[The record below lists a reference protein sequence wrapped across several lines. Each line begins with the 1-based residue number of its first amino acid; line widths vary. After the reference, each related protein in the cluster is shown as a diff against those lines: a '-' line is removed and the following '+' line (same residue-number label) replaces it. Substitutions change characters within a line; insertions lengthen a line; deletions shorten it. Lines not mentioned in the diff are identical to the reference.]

1 MMNEGE
7 DIEALYEQYK
17 NTGTA
22 QQKAELA
29 EKYLDLFSELS
40 YDFACGKLT
49 EDGVELLLPI
59 VEKIEVLQ
67 ETISWSLRAQV
78 HELLMEDAEVHENSA
93 RVIEHGKLSIEAA
106 LNQLA
111 EAEGK
116 QQIYYE
122 KISFCYYTLLGHL
135 PEEAGELW
143 EKSLQFIKAS
153 ILDNPSKA
161 NWVHYFKLIYSTS
174 GEEERNLFRPWA
186 LSLEDDTGLGFTI
199 ASSFIRYKELLEYT
213 EPQEVFPQE
222 EYNFWL
228 EKSLIDEPVEANN
241 FEISGMGHFYRKEGV
256 RLHRIDLLERSL
268 IYFERMFYEYSEPFA
283 IHYITDVMEQIA
295 VIYQQLELYERADSI
310 ITQALEWNEDKQE
323 FIEDNF
329 SLLLHYARFLE
340 NCYHYKG
347 NIPRPTLGF
356 IRTIVRQAEETGQ
369 GYYSGPYLLQ
379 ARMALVQKDERLA
392 VVYLSK
398 ALLLHELCIE
408 DSIKEFYE
416 KHALEEFSYLEKFL
430 KSTLTFMK
438 EVSEGYFFNPKI
450 KFAELVEMSDDEV
463 VEGWILRKAEIKARK
478 RQ

>member
-1 MMNEGE
+1 MTNEGE
-7 DIEALYEQYK
+7 DIEDLYEQYK
-17 NTGTA
+17 DTGTA
-22 QQKAELA
+22 AQKAELA

-67 ETISWSLRAQV
+67 QTISWSLRAQV
-78 HELLMEDAEVHENSA
+78 HELLMENAEANEDPE
-93 RVIEHGKLSIEAA
+93 RVIKHGKLAIEAA
-106 LNQLA
+106 MNQLS
-111 EAEGK
+111 EEEDK

-122 KISFCYYTLLGHL
+122 RISFCYSSLMDYIPL
-135 PEEAGELW
+135 EADELW

-153 ILDNPSKA
+153 ILDNASRA
-161 NWVHYFKLIYSTS
+161 NWVHYLKLIYLPS
-174 GEEERNLFRPWA
+174 GEEERSLFRQWA
-186 LSLEDDTGLGFTI
+186 LSLDENRGLGFTI

-213 EPQEVFPQE
+213 DPDTPFPQD

-228 EKSLIDEPVEANN
+228 EKSLEDEPVEANN

-268 IYFERMFYEYSEPFA
+268 IYFEKMFYEFSEPFA
-283 IHYITDVMEQIA
+283 IHYITDVLEQIA
-295 VIYQQLELYERADSI
+295 IIYRQLELYERADAI

-340 NCYHYKG
+340 NCYHYPG

-356 IRTIVRQAEETGQ
+356 IHTIVRQAEETGQ

-398 ALLLHELCIE
+398 AMLLHELCIE
-408 DSIKEFYE
+408 DSIKEFFENLAKDTYP
-416 KHALEEFSYLEKFL
+416 YLEKFL
-430 KSTLTFMK
+430 KNTIIFMK
-438 EVSEGYFFNPKI
+438 EVSEGYYFNPKI
-450 KFAELVEMSDDEV
+450 KFAELVQMSDDAV